1 MDGAKVAR
9 RLTVLALLFTG
20 GAFAASLLVG
30 RYPIDWAALADPASM
45 DRRVF
50 LTLRLPRACMGLAA
64 GFGLGA
70 AGSVYQTVLHNP
82 LAAPDVIGVASGAS
96 VGAAAAILLG
106 CGGALTAL
114 LAFGGGLLAV
124 GAALAGAGLS
134 RRRDILSIVLAGIAV
149 NALAQAVLML
159 LKLAADPE
167 KELAAIEFWTMGS
180 LADMTPDKLAGA
192 LPWVAAGL
200 AGLALL
206 RRPVLLLGL
215 TDDEARML
223 GVPVTGMRRAALA
236 LATLIT
242 GAVVSVTGLIAFVGL
257 LAPHIAAL
265 LRRGG
270 RAGLLLSGLTGAGLL
285 LAADVLARSLAAS
298 EVPVSVVTSLLGAP
312 FLFWLLCRKEA
323 AHG

>member
-1 MDGAKVAR
+1 MGGDRRAR
-9 RLTVLALLFTG
+9 RLTALALLLVG
-20 GAFAASLLVG
+20 GAFFASLLVG
-30 RYPIDWAALADPASM
+30 RYPIRWSSLLEPGGM

-106 CGGALTAL
+106 LGGGLTAL
-114 LAFGGGLLAV
+114 FAFAGGLAAV
-124 GAALAGAGLS
+124 AAALTVAGLS

-149 NALAQAVLML
+149 NALAQAALML
-159 LKLAADPE
+159 LKLTADPE

-192 LPWVAAGL
+192 LPWALAGL

-215 TDDEARML
+215 PDDEARML
-223 GVPVTGMRRAALA
+223 GVPVAGMRRAALA
-236 LATLIT
+236 LATLVT
-242 GAVVSVTGLIAFVGL
+242 GAVVSVTGLISFVGL
-257 LAPHIAAL
+257 LAPHIAGL
-265 LRRGG
+265 LRRG
-270 RAGLLLSGLTGAGLL
+270 RPGLLLSGLTGGALLL
-285 LAADVLARSLAAS
+285 LADLLARSLGGS
-298 EVPVSVVTSLLGAP
+298 EIPVSVITSLLGAP

-323 AHG
+323 DHG

>member
-1 MDGAKVAR
+1 MDGARSAR
-9 RLTVLALLFTG
+9 RLTVLALLFAG

-30 RYPIDWAALADPASM
+30 RYPIDWSALADPAGM

-50 LTLRLPRACMGLAA
+50 LTLRLPRACMGLLA

-70 AGSVYQTVLHNP
+70 SGSVYQTVLHNP

-106 CGGALTAL
+106 CGGSLTAL

-159 LKLAADPE
+159 LKLTADPE

-192 LPWVAAGL
+192 LPWAAAGL

-215 TDDEARML
+215 PDDEARML

-236 LATLIT
+236 LATLVT

-270 RAGLLLSGLTGAGLL
+270 RPGMLLSGLTGAGLL

-312 FLFWLLCRKEA
+312 FLFWLLCRREA
-323 AHG
+323 AHE